1 MVVIKPDAISKAEQI
16 KEIAE
21 HSGFYVN
28 RRKDTTLTADQA
40 SVNDSVLVLSFL
52 TFAGETAVPWRP
64 ESSSLRLQ
72 WPYRVVGAV
81 EG

>member
-1 MVVIKPDAISKAEQI
+1 VVIKPDAISKAEQI

-40 SVNDSVLVLSFL
+40 KQLFPGDQSQAAFVCSGPIVLLVLSKVD
-52 TFAGETAVPWRP
+52 AVQSW
-64 ESSSLRLQ
+64 
-72 WPYRVVGAV
+72 
-81 EG
+81 